1 MDKIVKYLQY
11 IIAKYFIFQKE
22 MLPLALNVT
31 DLESMTIVDIDILKK
46 NLLLPKK
53 VSDKTMIELTKNLL
67 ETFSCFHIDD
77 LQNKISK
84 NNDAT
89 IYNHYKKY
97 KVSNNTTKETETY
110 LKLHMNTTQ
119 KVKLVNESIVITD
132 LTKKLLQLTYGNQNN
147 TNAIIRSDYK
157 FEFIT
162 GGKIYTFCL
171 ISSSESNSNTWK
183 LESNTTKGDI
193 HDSFIQFLYKSIGMN
208 ECNAIECNVIEC
220 NVIEGNAIESE
231 HVHGED
237 CC

>member
-1 MDKIVKYLQY
+1 MDKIDKYLQY
-11 IIAKYFIFQKE
+11 VIAKYFIFQKE
-22 MLPLALNVT
+22 ILPLTLNLI
-31 DLESMTIVDIDILKK
+31 DLESMTIVDINILKK
-46 NLLLPKK
+46 NLPLPKK

-119 KVKLVNESIVITD
+119 KVKPINKTIDITNQI
-132 LTKKLLQLTYGNQNN
+132 KKLLQLTYGNQIN
-147 TNAIIRSDYK
+147 TNAINTNAIMSSEYK

-171 ISSSESNSNTWK
+171 ISSGESNSNTWK

-193 HDSFIQFLYKSIGMN
+193 HDSFIQFLYKSI
-208 ECNAIECNVIEC
+208 EC

-231 HVHGED
+231 KNIHGED